1 MEKKKF
7 DSLKHQKIW
16 EALALQGVHNKYIRL
31 LKNIYE
37 NMKARVR
44 TEKLGEHFHIKK
56 GVRQGDPLSPK
67 LFSATLEHVFRQ
79 LEWDD

>member
-1 MEKKKF
+1 
-7 DSLKHQKIW
+7 
-16 EALALQGVHNKYIRL
+16 
-31 LKNIYE
+31 
-37 NMKARVR
+37 MKARVR

-79 LEWDD
+79 LEWDDYGININGVLLNHLRFADDFILISENPET